1 MVCLLVPLYWIE
13 TGPANFL
20 WLSDIALFTIM
31 LALWMES
38 SFLASMKAVGVM
50 LPEIAL
56 NLDFSLRLAAGFDVI
71 GLNATGYMFES
82 RYTQLMKFFSLFCVV
97 LPPLMFWLIYR

>member
-1 MVCLLVPLYWIE
+1 
-13 TGPANFL
+13 
-20 WLSDIALFTIM
+20 
-31 LALWMES
+31 
-38 SFLASMKAVGVM
+38 M

-82 RYTQLMKFFSLFCVV
+82 RYTQLIKFFSLFCVV
-97 LPPLMFWLIYR
+97 LPPLMLWLIYR